1 MNSSRRA
8 KHVDQLSAVLRQT
21 GRLIA
26 MVVLLV
32 GISLA
37 QQTPQEPT
45 QPTLHVQTDLVVI
58 PFKVQRGSR
67 PVSDLKPSD
76 VILLEDGLPRAF
88 TGFEA
93 PAEHPSLELV
103 VMFDVTDMQRETDER
118 VLLKT
123 GAPAGF
129 WSAKTLHDMVA
140 YWNETIAR
148 ALLEEPGATVR
159 ISVYQFDKSRL
170 RRLSRPTADPTE
182 FLAALN
188 RLGDP
193 IPSGQGFDL
202 QVPAGVVVRAEV
214 KEAELKDGK
223 PWPRSLLGAITVL
236 GDSAVGPAARA
247 RARVLFS
254 SGAEGTSITPQDLA
268 DQGIAANV
276 PIYPV
281 VLPARPLTRYEGYS
295 YDSAEGISPSS
306 GQLFPGLCANPLR
319 PNGGF
324 RGFSDCPLNKPF
336 ESVGISTGGRGFEAP
351 RRPHDVQPDGGL
363 ARFSMTSPQ
372 MNDILETVK
381 RHALARFTS
390 SYTLWFAPS
399 PSASPRKHKLEVKLP
414 PKSSGKLSDG
424 KRIAIY

>member
-1 MNSSRRA
+1 
-8 KHVDQLSAVLRQT
+8 
-21 GRLIA
+21 
-26 MVVLLV
+26 
-32 GISLA
+32 
-37 QQTPQEPT
+37 
-45 QPTLHVQTDLVVI
+45 
-58 PFKVQRGSR
+58 
-67 PVSDLKPSD
+67 
-76 VILLEDGLPRAF
+76 
-88 TGFEA
+88 
-93 PAEHPSLELV
+93 
-103 VMFDVTDMQRETDER
+103 MFDVTDMQRETDER
-118 VLLKT
+118 ALLKT

-170 RRLSRPTADPTE
+170 RRFSRPTSDPTE
-182 FLAALN
+182 FLGALN

-202 QVPAGVVVRAEV
+202 QVPAGVGVRAEA

-223 PWPRSLLGAITVL
+223 PWTRSLLGAITVL

-247 RARVLFS
+247 RALVLFS

-281 VLPARPLTRYEGYS
+281 VLPAGQQPRYEGYS
-295 YDSAEGISPSS
+295 YYFAEGLNPSS
-306 GQLFPGLCANPLR
+306 GPLLPGLCANPLR
-319 PNGGF
+319 PDGGF
-324 RGFSDCPLNKPF
+324 RGFGDCPLNKPF

-351 RRPHDVQPDGGL
+351 RRPHDEGQPDKKL
-363 ARFSMTSPQ
+363 TRFSMTGPQ
-372 MNDILETVK
+372 VNNILESVK
-381 RHALARFTS
+381 RHALPRFTS

-399 PSASPRKHKLEVKLP
+399 PSGAPRKHKLEVKLAL
-414 PKSSGKLSDG
+414 KSSGKLLDG
-424 KRIAIY
+424 KRNAVY